1 MSPTVRSAEG
11 AAGVE
16 WRFEPWRERPL
27 RAAAAL
33 IAAIA
38 LGLLALRTVP
48 YPLAGWALFV
58 GVLALLAPAYLP
70 IACRL
75 DDQGVARRIGW
86 GWERRGW
93 EAVRRARLDEQGV
106 YVTPLRAGGP
116 LEPFRGLMLPLP
128 RRPDPELLAAVRAGL
143 HSHGH

>member
-33 IAAIA
+33 
-38 LGLLALRTVP
+38 T
-48 YPLAGWALFV
+48 V